1 MASAANQT
9 IAKTLGATPDIADI
23 LQRRESI
30 FGPVRKKRETAEKEL
45 SEFEGIK
52 TQQDIKEKKFLAGE
66 QAAGLEEKRKTIES
80 APEVQRL
87 RDVESKLEMESGAF
101 VPTKETA
108 GDMAQLFA
116 LINIAGFSMGAGG
129 KQNAQAAMAGMNGM
143 MEGYQKGRADLYKKE
158 KDIFETNFKKL
169 TQTQKLLR
177 ERISDISQMA
187 DLTLSERTAKAKMA
201 ALEMNADFVAKYI
214 DKAGLPRTIETLKE
228 QERDLDKAYEIVRRE
243 QDKARE
249 RAEQRQFRAD
259 MARTRMTVGKKQ
271 LMQGND
277 GKMYSY
283 DPETQQFSPVALPA
297 GVESMAKPG
306 GRAGQNALTF
316 ASRVYGNIENSA
328 ADLRNIIALPATS
341 QLPILSGLLNVER
354 DTALGSLQSMAARKI
369 TNAENRAFQQVSDQL
384 GAALS
389 RLEAQGLA
397 SGATKANIAAF
408 NSLRPAAGDNA
419 INMAIYLAR
428 VKQEIETGIKVHN
441 KMPGATAEQKAA
453 TQVILDNLNNVV
465 PFTVEDTLEVLRKS
479 KNPLGDK
486 MTRLIRQQ
494 PVADSLNL
502 ESSQQPAA
510 ATTGATPSV
519 NVEAERSSARAAIAA
534 GKDEAAVRARFKQRT
549 GQEL

>member
-143 MEGYQKGRADLYKKE
+143 MEGYQKGRSDLYKKE

-277 GKMYSY
+277 GKMYAY

-306 GRAGQNALTF
+306 ARAGQNALTF

-441 KMPGATAEQKAA
+441 KMPGATPEQKAA

>member
-30 FGPVRKKRETAEKEL
+30 FAPVRRKREAAEKEL

-52 TQQDIKEKKFLAGE
+52 TQQDIKEKKLLAGE
-66 QAAGLEEKRKTIES
+66 QAAGLEEKRRTIEG

-277 GKMYSY
+277 GKMYAY

-297 GVESMAKPG
+297 GVETMAKPG
-306 GRAGQNALTF
+306 SRAGQNALTF

-441 KMPGATAEQKAA
+441 KMPGATPEQKAA

-534 GKDEAAVRARFKQRT
+534 GKDEAAVRDRFKQRT

>member
-52 TQQDIKEKKFLAGE
+52 SQQDIKEKKFLAGE
-66 QAAGLEEKRKTIES
+66 QAAGLEEKRKTIEG

-277 GKMYSY
+277 GKMYAY
-283 DPETQQFSPVALPA
+283 NPDTQQFTPVALPP
-297 GVESMAKPG
+297 GVESVAKPG
-306 GRAGQNALTF
+306 ARAGQNALTF